1 MEQQTE
7 KRKSCILF
15 KSIVDAAKELD
26 KDQALELLL
35 TYADYGLGETI
46 DLDKCSKIVRLILMQ
61 NIEALNAADRRYQA
75 SKLNGP
81 KGKENGGGVGRPR
94 KGETP
99 EEYQKRVEEWK
110 QSKNPQETPKNPQVV
125 SCIETPAKPQE
136 NPDNNP
142 IKNPVIQKS
151 ALECPQNPQK
161 PLNVDVDAE
170 VDKDID
176 VDNDKDIDVENKKCT
191 NEELRYIYINS
202 FGEFMNNYPALN
214 YSLIKTNNQ
223 DTFYDCY
230 QDIVNEL
237 VIKIKNKSGRESINK
252 MDVLLMLNEYLDYIN
267 YSYQ

>member
-1 MEQQTE
+1 MDLQNE

-46 DLDKCSKIVRLILMQ
+46 DLNSCSKIVKLILIQ

-75 SKLNGP
+75 SKMNGP

-110 QSKNPQETPKNPQVV
+110 RSKNPQETPKNPQTV
-125 SCIETPAKPQE
+125 SCTETPAKPQE

-161 PLNVDVDAE
+161 PLNVDVDVDAYVDAE
-170 VDKDID
+170 VDVAEDAEAYMRSFLGNPTKDYRCLL
-176 VDNDKDIDVENKKCT
+176 DNVSYFLNRNNSDLTDLQENLKKKCNCNMT
-191 NEELRYIYINS
+191 IQEIVEVLQ
-202 FGEFMNNYPALN
+202 FMY
-214 YSLIKTNNQ
+214 K
-223 DTFYDCY
+223 
-230 QDIVNEL
+230 E
-237 VIKIKNKSGRESINK
+237 K
-252 MDVLLMLNEYLDYIN
+252 IN
-267 YSYQ
+267 YKLNS

>member
-35 TYADYGLGETI
+35 TYADYGLGEVI
-46 DLDKCSKIVRLILMQ
+46 DLDKCSKIVKLILMQ
-61 NIEALNAADRRYQA
+61 NIEALNAADRRYKA

-110 QSKNPQETPKNPQVV
+110 RSKNPQETPKNPQVV
-125 SCIETPAKPQE
+125 SCTETPAKPQE

-142 IKNPVIQKS
+142 IKNPVIQKTP
-151 ALECPQNPQK
+151 LESPQNPQK
-161 PLNVDVDAE
+161 PLNVDVDVYVDAE
-170 VDKDID
+170 VDVAGDAEAYVRSFLDNPTKDYSCLL
-176 VDNDKDIDVENKKCT
+176 DNVPYFINRNNSDLLDLQQNLKKKCNCDYT
-191 NEELRYIYINS
+191 IQEIVEVLQ
-202 FGEFMNNYPALN
+202 FMYKEK
-214 YSLIKTNNQ
+214 I
-223 DTFYDCY
+223 DCK
-230 QDIVNEL
+230 V
-237 VIKIKNKSGRESINK
+237 
-252 MDVLLMLNEYLDYIN
+252 
-267 YSYQ
+267 

>member
-1 MEQQTE
+1 MNPQTE

-15 KSIVDAAKELD
+15 KSIVDAAEELD

-35 TYADYGLGETI
+35 TYAHYGLGETI

-110 QSKNPQETPKNPQVV
+110 RSKNPQETPKNPQVV
-125 SCIETPAKPQE
+125 SCTETPAKPQE

-151 ALECPQNPQK
+151 PLECSQNPQK
-161 PLNVDVDAE
+161 PLNVDAYAYADVYAE
-170 VDKDID
+170 VDVDGDAEAYMRSFLDNPTKDYRCLL
-176 VDNDKDIDVENKKCT
+176 DNVSFFINRNNSDLLDLQESLKKKCNCDYT
-191 NEELRYIYINS
+191 IQEIVEILQ
-202 FGEFMNNYPALN
+202 FMY
-214 YSLIKTNNQ
+214 K
-223 DTFYDCY
+223 
-230 QDIVNEL
+230 E
-237 VIKIKNKSGRESINK
+237 K
-252 MDVLLMLNEYLDYIN
+252 IN
-267 YSYQ
+267 YKTV